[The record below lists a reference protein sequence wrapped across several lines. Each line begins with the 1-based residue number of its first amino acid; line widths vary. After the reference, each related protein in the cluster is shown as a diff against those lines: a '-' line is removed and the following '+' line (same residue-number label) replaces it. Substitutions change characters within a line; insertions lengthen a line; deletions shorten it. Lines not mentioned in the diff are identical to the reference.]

1 MDNVQLTINKGE
13 NVLKA
18 KSYAFALE
26 IVKIYSHLQADKRE
40 FVLSKQLL
48 RSGTSIGA
56 LIEEANQAE
65 SKADF
70 IHKLS
75 IANKEANET
84 QYWIRLL
91 IDSKILESKVG
102 DVLLGKCTEVVKIL
116 TASIKTSK
124 AKK

>member
-1 MDNVQLTINKGE
+1 MDSGQLIIGKE
-13 NVLKA
+13 NVLKS
-18 KSYAFALE
+18 KSYSVALE
-26 IVKIYSHLQADKRE
+26 IVKVCRDLQKNKE
-40 FVLSKQLL
+40 VVLSKQLL
-48 RSGTSIGA
+48 RSGTAIGA
-56 LIEEANQAE
+56 LIEEAKQGE

-91 IDSKILESKVG
+91 IDSNTLSKKTG
-102 DVLLGKCTEVVKIL
+102 EPLFEKSIELIKIL

-124 AKK
+124 AKR

>member
-1 MDNVQLTINKGE
+1 MYSGQLIIGKE
-13 NVLKA
+13 NVLKS
-18 KSYAFALE
+18 KSYSVALE
-26 IVKIYSHLQADKRE
+26 IVKVCRDLQKNKE
-40 FVLSKQLL
+40 VVLSKQLL
-48 RSGTSIGA
+48 RSGTAIGA
-56 LIEEANQAE
+56 LIEEVNQGE

-91 IDSKILESKVG
+91 IDSNT
-102 DVLLGKCTEVVKIL
+102 LGKKTGEPLLIKSIELIKIL

-124 AKK
+124 AKR

>member
-1 MDNVQLTINKGE
+1 MDSGQLIIGKE
-13 NVLKA
+13 NVLKS
-18 KSYAFALE
+18 KSYSFALE
-26 IVKIYSHLQADKRE
+26 IVKVCRDLQKNKE
-40 FVLSKQLL
+40 VVLSKQLL
-48 RSGTSIGA
+48 RSGTAIGA
-56 LIEEANQAE
+56 LIEEVNQGE

-91 IDSKILESKVG
+91 IDSNTLSKKTG
-102 DVLLGKCTEVVKIL
+102 EPLLIKSIELIKIL

-124 AKK
+124 AKR

>member
-1 MDNVQLTINKGE
+1 MDSGQLIIGKE
-13 NVLKA
+13 NVLKS
-18 KSYAFALE
+18 KSYSFALE
-26 IVKIYSHLQADKRE
+26 IVKVCRDLQKNKE
-40 FVLSKQLL
+40 VVLSKQLL
-48 RSGTSIGA
+48 RSGTAIGA
-56 LIEEANQAE
+56 LIEEVNQGE

-91 IDSKILESKVG
+91 IDSNTLSKKTGEPLLEKSIE
-102 DVLLGKCTEVVKIL
+102 LIKIL

-124 AKK
+124 AKR

>member
-1 MDNVQLTINKGE
+1 MDNGQLIMKKGE
-13 NVLKA
+13 NALKQ
-18 KSYAFALE
+18 KSYSFAL
-26 IVKIYSHLQADKRE
+26 KIIKVCRELQAEKE
-40 FVLSKQLL
+40 FILSKQLL
-48 RSGTSIGA
+48 RSGTAIGA

-65 SKADF
+65 YRADF

-91 IDSKILESKVG
+91 IDSEIITEEKGKSLSMES
-102 DVLLGKCTEVVKIL
+102 TELIKIL

-124 AKK
+124 LKR

>member
-1 MDNVQLTINKGE
+1 MDSGQLIIGKE
-13 NVLKA
+13 NVLKS
-18 KSYAFALE
+18 KSYSVALE
-26 IVKIYSHLQADKRE
+26 IVKVCRDLQKNKE
-40 FVLSKQLL
+40 VVLSKQLL
-48 RSGTSIGA
+48 RSGTAIGA
-56 LIEEANQAE
+56 LIEEVNQGE

-91 IDSKILESKVG
+91 IDSNT
-102 DVLLGKCTEVVKIL
+102 LGKKTGEPLLIKSIELIKIL

-124 AKK
+124 AKR

>member
-1 MDNVQLTINKGE
+1 MKKGE
-13 NVLKA
+13 NALKQ
-18 KSYAFALE
+18 KSYSFAL
-26 IVKIYSHLQADKRE
+26 KIIKVCRELQAEKE
-40 FVLSKQLL
+40 FILSKQLL
-48 RSGTSIGA
+48 RSGTAIGA

-65 SKADF
+65 YRADF

-91 IDSKILESKVG
+91 IDSEIITEEKGKSLSMES
-102 DVLLGKCTEVVKIL
+102 TELIKIL

-124 AKK
+124 LKR

>member
-1 MDNVQLTINKGE
+1 MYSGQLIIGKE
-13 NVLKA
+13 NVLKS
-18 KSYAFALE
+18 KSYSVALE
-26 IVKIYSHLQADKRE
+26 IVKVCRDLQKNKE
-40 FVLSKQLL
+40 VVLSKQLL
-48 RSGTSIGA
+48 RSGTAIGA
-56 LIEEANQAE
+56 LIEEAKQGE

-91 IDSKILESKVG
+91 IDSNT
-102 DVLLGKCTEVVKIL
+102 LGKKTGEPLLVKSIELIKIL

-124 AKK
+124 AKR